1 LSVWEESDSRLVKR
15 GNPFKE
21 EEALNAQ
28 MIVGADEKYESV
40 ILTEMGILTS
50 QPGKVVGL

>member
-1 LSVWEESDSRLVKR
+1 
-15 GNPFKE
+15 
-21 EEALNAQ
+21 